1 MTLVMFIK
9 NSGFERT
16 RSHAANADVPLIKDF
31 PTTDAPMVDGRF
43 FVKAW

>member
-1 MTLVMFIK
+1 MTLVMFTK
-9 NSGFERT
+9 NSRFER
-16 RSHAANADVPLIKDF
+16 RRYHAANVDVPLIKDF